1 MKFQQPV
8 EDIVWLKL
16 LLTIQRLWRFCK
28 NYILLFISLRS
39 KLFFSINFLIRTG
52 MLHKRNIFCRYC
64 FYPFRIVN
72 FLHDDHLLFYCL
84 TIICFF
90 FLNATFFFHEVFMS
104 VEASLHFHGLSMFV
118 PNFRI
123 LNIVQFITL
132 HMQNVSYPSPLVRV
146 SSISLNI
153 QMNFVL
159 YKVARVVLPLLSTP

>member
-1 MKFQQPV
+1 
-8 EDIVWLKL
+8 
-16 LLTIQRLWRFCK
+16 
-28 NYILLFISLRS
+28 
-39 KLFFSINFLIRTG
+39 
-52 MLHKRNIFCRYC
+52 
-64 FYPFRIVN
+64 
-72 FLHDDHLLFYCL
+72 
-84 TIICFF
+84 
-90 FLNATFFFHEVFMS
+90 MS